1 MEEIVN
7 WNSKNASLSLIG
19 FLIIGMKESVSL
31 KRYKWINR
39 QKRKSDFL
47 SRNKKTLY
55 PDIQHWFFE
64 NSQVSK
70 RRYSGFSS
78 QKFEFST
85 CCFFHLEDSV
95 KLSAMLQLKSFA
107 MVIVCMCH
115 WSNAAAACKPRRTM
129 SKNKKSR
136 SKMKED

>member
-1 MEEIVN
+1 M
-7 WNSKNASLSLIG
+7 
-19 FLIIGMKESVSL
+19 
-31 KRYKWINR
+31 NR
-39 QKRKSDFL
+39 QKRKNNFL

-115 WSNAAAACKPRRTM
+115 WSNAAAACKPRRTVW
-129 SKNKKSR
+129 KKSE
-136 SKMKED
+136 KMYKNERRLTNWTRVVFRQIQYSGAALEWC